1 MPTSP
6 RLKIAHTVHTADG
19 WQLVLY
25 RDQPRTGH
33 AAAPVLLLHGLASTP
48 DCWYGGCAG
57 GIGTS
62 LAESGRDIWTLEL
75 RGGPHSQHA
84 TAPNEV
90 RMSDKLKHD
99 IPAAIAYILDQT
111 GAQTL
116 DAVGHSMGGGICA
129 CLAGTIP
136 DKIKRLVLL
145 EITGQ
150 GGMSPTRAPQQLGR
164 SLHLLS
170 VRHGLAKRSGAGGG
184 RGGGAGKKDGKEAAG
199 IWPQFQ
205 DAAAAAKQLS
215 TASGKEQLQ
224 MYGLYKQAQ
233 AGPCDIPE
241 PSDPKGKFKYKAWKA
256 HGEMPREEAA
266 AKVRALPSRCE
277 RAFASVR

>member
-1 MPTSP
+1 MPAKKEELDTRPDVVPEGAEPIELDVGRGNTLRGRAWGPEDGERWLVLHGWLDNCASMDYLCP
-6 RLKIAHTVHTADG
+6 LMNGANRLVCLDVAGHGHSDHRRGGSYTTADHVHDARMAALRLG
-19 WQLVLY
+19 WD
-25 RDQPRTGH
+25 RF
-33 AAAPVLLLHGLASTP
+33 
-48 DCWYGGCAG
+48 
-57 GIGTS
+57 S
-62 LAESGRDIWTLEL
+62 L
-75 RGGPHSQHA
+75 
-84 TAPNEV
+84 
-90 RMSDKLKHD
+90 M
-99 IPAAIAYILDQT
+99 
-111 GAQTL
+111 
-116 DAVGHSMGGGICA
+116 GHSMGGGICA

-184 RGGGAGKKDGKEAAG
+184 RGAGAKKDGKEAAG